1 MNFYVSLFAPLLST
15 IWIHPIILEEHGN
28 LTEIYYRSLLY
39 RTERYI
45 TWNIQWNGLSLYSVY
60 CRKNTSI
67 FKLTENHYY
76 FLYINHYYFL
86 YINADVRSSQKKP
99 NFSKCHIESKRFLSR
114 WVSDWQNNLYRP
126 PDLSASYHEVKNF
139 YQKTIL
145 WGFHTSVVFL
155 WAKAWYNW
163 IRIGQTE
170 GTNDSTF
177 KDIYHKLQVT

>member
-60 CRKNTSI
+60 CRENTSI

-86 YINADVRSSQKKP
+86 YINADVRSSQRKP
-99 NFSKCHIESKRFLSR
+99 NFSKCHIESKRFLSH

-145 WGFHTSVVFL
+145 WGFHTSVFFFMSKSL
-155 WAKAWYNW
+155 IQLNKDWPNW
-163 IRIGQTE
+163 R
-170 GTNDSTF
+170 N
-177 KDIYHKLQVT
+177 